1 MSNTALLE
9 GDRGKATTSS
19 PEVTCPAMPALLVGF
34 IFEKISSLN
43 SHAMQKALRAQTED

>member
-9 GDRGKATTSS
+9 GDRVKATTSS
-19 PEVTCPAMPALLVGF
+19 PEVSRSAMPALLVGF

-43 SHAMQKALRAQTED
+43 SYAMQKALRAQTED

>member
-9 GDRGKATTSS
+9 GDRVEATTSS
-19 PEVTCPAMPALLVGF
+19 PKVGHPAMPPLLVGF
-34 IFEKISSLN
+34 IFKKISPLN

>member
-34 IFEKISSLN
+34 IFTKILPLN
-43 SHAMQKALRAQTED
+43 RIAMHDMALVTKG